1 MKYTTILAATLVSMV
16 TMGAISATSAQAQ
29 NTKKIKVYIN
39 PGHGG
44 HDSDDRNVVIAPYTQ
59 GDPEGYWESNSNLEK
74 GLALRDM
81 LLEKGYDV
89 EISRVTNTSDDD
101 LALSTIVNLSNNSG
115 ADIFFSIHSNATG
128 TEARRNF
135 PLMLYRGYDGDP
147 VIPNSDVIANILNK
161 YLLQNKATYWTSTN
175 INCRG
180 DFSFYPTWHGAGLG
194 VLRGNTRVS
203 MLSEGSFHDYIPET
217 YRLMNKDFCWME
229 AWHFR
234 KAIDEYFSQ
243 PGVDYGVVAGRIND
257 NRTPREGTYLK
268 FGEDYYATVQNAK
281 VELIDASGNVVDTYT
296 TESKHLNGFY
306 LFRKVAP
313 GHYTVKVSCD
323 THYPASAEVDV
334 VADEIAYANMQ
345 LGKIRSTPPEVVAYS
360 PMWKDGD
367 EPVLCN
373 SPVILDF
380 NWDMDTESAE
390 KAFSISPEA
399 SGTFSWEDTNHRL
412 VFTPSEAYSTNT
424 VYTVTLSTE
433 AKHPDNMNMEKPF
446 TFSFKTANFNY
457 MEILGQFPKQDEKVH
472 YTNAAIEFRFDLM
485 PNVAP
490 ILNQITCK
498 DSQGN
503 NVTFNKRKMTNSKA
517 GAAYGFFRIPFLKNL
532 TVGETYSL
540 TLAREFADKN
550 GITLQAPVNITF
562 TAVDAADHG
571 APIAVIDDMETPA
584 NYAMAEVGSLN
595 VESQS
600 VAAAANP
607 LVGKATGFT
616 YKFNDVE
623 GGEILWERAETA
635 VQVLKAGEKVGI
647 HVNGDLTANK
657 VYLELTSGVSTTYT
671 YVCDMDFLGWR
682 YFEIPVTVE
691 ADAQLTGIKLV
702 QNPSQMSAAGTFAID
717 DINYLGK
724 DAVEDIE
731 SGNATLSIHPNPASE
746 YLVANADYLI
756 TGIRLVNAAGI
767 TVAEAAGNVLN
778 VSEIADGAYFAII
791 SSGAGQVT
799 RKVLVKH

>member
-1 MKYTTILAATLVSMV
+1 MKYSKIFAAALVSMV
-16 TMGAISATSAQAQ
+16 SMGTLFAAPASAQ

-44 HDSDDRNVVIAPYTQ
+44 HDPDDRNVVIAPYTQ

-89 EISRVTNTSDDD
+89 EISRVTNTSADD
-101 LALSTIVNLSNNSG
+101 LGLSTIVNLSNNSG

-135 PLMLYRGYDGDP
+135 PLMLYRGYDNEP
-147 VIPNSDVIANILNK
+147 VIPNSDVIAKILNK

-234 KAIDEYFSQ
+234 KAIDEYFNQ
-243 PGVDYGVVAGRIND
+243 PGVDFGVVAGRLND
-257 NRTPREGTYLK
+257 NRTPRDGSYLK
-268 FGEDYYATVQNAK
+268 FGDDWYATIQGAK
-281 VELIDASGNVVDTYT
+281 VELIDTEGKVVDTYT
-296 TESKHLNGFY
+296 TETKHINGFY
-306 LFRKVAP
+306 LFRKVTP
-313 GHYTVKVSCD
+313 GHYTVKASCD
-323 THYPASAEVDV
+323 THYPISTEIDV
-334 VADEIAYANMQ
+334 VADEITYANMQ
-345 LGKIRSTPPEVVAYS
+345 MGKIRNTPPEVVAYS

-373 SPVILDF
+373 CPVIIDF

-390 KAFSISPEA
+390 KAFSISPA
-399 SGTFSWEDTNHRL
+399 TAGTFSWEDINHRL
-412 VFTPSEAYSTNT
+412 VFTPSEPYKTNT
-424 VYTVTLSTE
+424 KYTVTISTE
-433 AKHPDNMNMEKPF
+433 AKHPDNMNMENPF
-446 TFSFKTANFNY
+446 TFSFMTTNFNY
-457 MEILGQFPKQDEKVH
+457 MKILGQFPKQDEKVH
-472 YTNAAIEFRFDLM
+472 YSNAAIEFRFDLI

-490 ILNQITCK
+490 ILKQITCT
-498 DSQGN
+498 DSKGN
-503 NVTFNKRKMTNSKA
+503 NVSFNKRKMTNSKA
-517 GAAYGFFRIPFLKNL
+517 GATYGFFRIPFLKDL
-532 TVGETYSL
+532 TVGETYNL

-550 GITLQAPVNITF
+550 GITLQEPVNVTF
-562 TAVDAADHG
+562 TAVDAAENTAG
-571 APIAVIDDMETPA
+571 QGIIDNMETPA
-584 NYAMAEVGSLN
+584 DYSIAEVGSLN
-595 VESQS
+595 LESQS
-600 VAAAANP
+600 VTAAAHP
-607 LVGKATGFT
+607 LVGKAVDFT
-616 YKFNDVE
+616 YKFKDTE
-623 GGEILWERAETA
+623 GGEILWERAESA
-635 VQVLKAGEKVGI
+635 PQVLKAGEKVGVHI
-647 HVNGDLTANK
+647 SGDLTANK
-657 VYLELTSGVSTTYT
+657 VYLELTSDVSTTYT

-702 QNPSQMSAAGTFAID
+702 QNPSQMSAAGTFAVD
-717 DINYLGK
+717 DIKYIGSG
-724 DAVEDIE
+724 AVEDIE
-731 SGNATLSIHPNPASE
+731 CTSLIVHPNPASE
-746 YLVANADYLI
+746 YLVANADFLI
-756 TGIRLVNAAGI
+756 TGIRLVTASGI
-767 TVAEAAGNVLN
+767 TVAQTEGNVLN

-791 SSGAGQVT
+791 SNGAGQYT
-799 RKVLVKH
+799 RKVLIKH